1 MNRPSSL
8 ANPPALTDHKSP
20 SIAPLDGATR
30 VYYIVGDPIAQVKS
44 PAGVSQA
51 FHALGHNAYV
61 MPAHVAP
68 TDLAG
73 WLAGVSLAKNVDGI
87 IITIPHKFAAFG
99 LCATTSESAAFLC
112 AVNTLRRNADG
123 TWHGDMF
130 DGLGFVAAML
140 ENGCDPSGK
149 RALLVGAGGAGS
161 AIAHALAMAG
171 VRELAVHDDDL
182 SRRTTLIRHL
192 ASLNQ
197 CPVQPGSPDPTGF
210 DIVVNATPAGMKDT
224 DALPI
229 QMSQITPATFVGCVI
244 TAPAITPLIALGR
257 AQGCNTVT
265 GGQMFTKVR
274 DLMVDFLL
282 KA

>member
-1 MNRPSSL
+1 MNRAETP
-8 ANPPALTDHKSP
+8 AITPP
-20 SIAPLDGATR
+20 DGATR
-30 VYYIVGDPIAQVKS
+30 VYYIAGDPIAQVKS

-68 TDLAG
+68 ADLAG
-73 WLAGVSLAKNVDGI
+73 WVAGVSLAKNVDGI

-99 LCATTSESAAFLC
+99 LCATTSERAAFLG

-130 DGLGFVAAML
+130 DGLGFVAAMQA
-140 ENGCDPSGK
+140 NGCDPTGK

-161 AIAHALAMAG
+161 AIAHALVMAG

-182 SRRTTLIRHL
+182 ARRTTLMGRL
-192 ASLNQ
+192 ASLDQ

-210 DIVVNATPAGMKDT
+210 DIVVNATPVGMKNT
-224 DALPI
+224 DVLPLR
-229 QMSQITPATFVGCVI
+229 MDAITSATSVGCVI
-244 TAPAITPLIALGR
+244 TAPAITPLIALAR
-257 AQGCNTVT
+257 AKGCNTVT